1 MKKIT
6 ILLSLLLASGIA
18 QAAPPMWAADT
29 LNHYVIDNVRV
40 ENFDG
45 SQLEGKTIVSY
56 QLQLVNVSPEVAIRV
71 HEIRTGGAVQVR
83 KRSANQ
89 ADPVYVVNGKK
100 VSKREFENLN
110 PAAIK
115 SITVAKNG
123 IPEEVRQYP
132 GWENGVILV
141 EIKEDASAVADTKD
155 RQVNIGY
162 GVSESQDVSYSVS
175 SVKSEEKEFYTSMT
189 EYLRGKVAGV
199 QVGPDD
205 SIIIRGVTTMNASK
219 TPLIMVDGVEISD
232 INLVNPQ
239 DVYSV
244 DVLKDASTAIYGMRG
259 ANGAILI
266 TTKMAHE
273 ANVKTRKQ

>member
-1 MKKIT
+1 MKKIV
-6 ILLSLLLASGIA
+6 ILLSLLLISGFA
-18 QAAPPMWAADT
+18 QAAPFMWGADT
-29 LNHYVIDNVRV
+29 LNHYVIDNVPV
-40 ENFDG
+40 ESFDG

-56 QLQLVNVSPEVAIRV
+56 QLQLVTVSPEEAIRI
-71 HEIRTGGAVQVR
+71 HDIRTKAIQVR
-83 KRSANQ
+83 KKSAEQ
-89 ADPVYVVNGKK
+89 ADPVYVINGKQA
-100 VSKREFENLN
+100 SKKAFENLN

-123 IPEEVRQYP
+123 TPEEVKQYP

-141 EIKEDASAVADTKD
+141 ETKD
-155 RQVNIGY
+155 GTYSMADSKDRRVNIGY
-162 GVSESQDVSYSVS
+162 GVSDGRDVSYSVS
-175 SVKSEEKEFYTSMT
+175 SVKSEDKEFYTSMT

-199 QVGPDD
+199 FVGPDD
-205 SIIIRGVTTMNASK
+205 SIIIRGVTTVNASK
-219 TPLIMVDGVEISD
+219 APLILVDGVEISD

-244 DVLKDASTAIYGMRG
+244 DVLKDASTAIYGMKG

-273 ANVKTRKQ
+273 ANVKMHKQ